1 MSVVERPAADPAST
15 SSRGGHSGPARALVA
30 ERCAAVV
37 SLLVAAG
44 IGLRAESFV
53 TQSSFARPGTMPPH
67 ALIWVGAAVLGVASA
82 FWVVQAFRRTEPLE
96 VPDVGPAKDAALA
109 FVVLAVGAWSATW
122 LGLLIAS
129 ALTYVALLV
138 FYRDR
143 GWLFISISTISYLLV
158 LHYGLEV
165 LLAVPLPRS
174 PLIPLPF

>member
-1 MSVVERPAADPAST
+1 M
-15 SSRGGHSGPARALVA
+15 AR
-30 ERCAAVV
+30 
-37 SLLVAAG
+37 SLPRTL
-44 IGLRAESFV
+44 
-53 TQSSFARPGTMPPH
+53 PPH

-82 FWVVQAFRRTEPLE
+82 FWVGQAFRRSEPLD

-122 LGLLIAS
+122 LGLLVAS
-129 ALTYVALLV
+129 ALTSIALHV

-143 GWLFISISTISYLLV
+143 GWLFISVSTVAYVLV

>member
-1 MSVVERPAADPAST
+1 
-15 SSRGGHSGPARALVA
+15 LVA

-37 SLLVAAG
+37 SLLVAAWLG
-44 IGLRAESFV
+44 WRAESFV
-53 TQSSFARPGTMPPH
+53 TQSSIARPGTLPPH

-82 FWVVQAFRRTEPLE
+82 VWAVQAFRRSEPLE

-122 LGLLIAS
+122 LGLLVAGAI
-129 ALTYVALLV
+129 TYVALLM
-138 FYRDR
+138 FYRDK
-143 GWLFISISTISYLLV
+143 GWLFISVSTVAYLLV